1 MVKRTKKKPKKSN
14 VDMILSIQK
23 PQRKKFSFYLND
35 YRKFCILQQRLMGH
49 NLEAW
54 GHWIY
59 HYNVKK
65 NTKNVAI
72 CTFWPRVNIATQQQC
87 SGLKIDNVVAIAN
100 VVVDYR
106 FFLLFFCCLMSL
118 NLLFNMAICALC
130 SLRKCQSLN
139 ICFVLVQGFVLLIFF
154 SLRLYSG
161 KICIKLHV

>member
-1 MVKRTKKKPKKSN
+1 MLCHFQFTERFSSVNSTCFVKNFKHFNFDFLHPNENKKHNNKKKPSLSPPKRNLVVKRTKKKPKKSN

-65 NTKNVAI
+65 NTKKCRNLYFLTTSKH
-72 CTFWPRVNIATQQQC
+72 CDTAT
-87 SGLKIDNVVAIAN
+87 VV
-100 VVVDYR
+100 
-106 FFLLFFCCLMSL
+106 
-118 NLLFNMAICALC
+118 
-130 SLRKCQSLN
+130 
-139 ICFVLVQGFVLLIFF
+139 
-154 SLRLYSG
+154 
-161 KICIKLHV
+161 